1 MHIRKRPFGV
11 AIPFVAVLVA
21 LLGGCQTAGLR
32 PEATLPA
39 PPPAVAPEGQP
50 IAASEAILNLALFF
64 DPAAIIEV
72 RRSGL
77 GGIFVDRFLLRDGS
91 GDGEI
96 VSVHVRGNGRW
107 NEDVAFQS
115 EPAFREKADKILL
128 SLREVKPI
136 RRGESLT
143 GYRAIGVSRKT
154 AAPCV
159 FANTGYDLIGN
170 SSPEA
175 VDTSVV
181 VFYCGVRE
189 SDPARFDRMLAE
201 LDAVRDRDAYRAALR
216 SRQAGAA
223 LPQ

>member
-154 AAPCV
+154 AAHCV
-159 FANTGYDLIGN
+159 CGTLSPAAGKGWPKRSPA
-170 SSPEA
+170 SSNPPMTA
-175 VDTSVV
+175 RVARSPSP
-181 VFYCGVRE
+181 F
-189 SDPARFDRMLAE
+189 PATLA
-201 LDAVRDRDAYRAALR
+201 L
-216 SRQAGAA
+216 AGAVSYTPPA
-223 LPQ
+223 ASPVAGRRPAPTT